1 MSWEWTKE
9 RGLAM
14 TYRIVGV
21 DDYNIVIEFRK
32 DNKEITF
39 KSYDE
44 AEKYK
49 QLITKEAII
58 PSKYK
63 LTIKE

>member
-1 MSWEWTKE
+1 
-9 RGLAM
+9 M